1 VYLTDKLAGTTVSQW
16 ASGRRRPLSLFR
28 CELGSGGL
36 GQGLGFRVG
45 AEGDGEESRGPGD
58 QASNEKIKPPLPL
71 FPSFYFIFLFI
82 TIGHNFQKSVTISVK
97 NF

>member
-1 VYLTDKLAGTTVSQW
+1 MDSCPSRRRAAAAV
-16 ASGRRRPLSLFR
+16 RRPLSLFAA
-28 CELGSGGL
+28 LGSGGL